1 MKAYSSK
8 TNPLKIA
15 VYEYISGGGYAGQP
29 IPQSILVE
37 GFGMLRC
44 LVADLKA
51 AGHEITVLIDKRLS
65 KLNPPLDADCTIPI
79 FYPEEPR
86 RFLESILQVND
97 ATYIIAPETGQTLQT
112 LVSAIKKAEKFSL
125 NCKAAAINLVANKAS
140 LYRHLKERGFPTPKT
155 VILDKDYNLNEI
167 QDAINRDFRYPVI
180 CKPTDGAGCSGLS
193 IIKNENQLGHAFE
206 KIKNFSPNDRII
218 IQEYVKGSSASVSLL
233 SNGKKALGISLNE
246 QNVSFCEACGESNY
260 FGGCIPLKHPLKQY
274 ALVLAEKVVESF
286 SGLQGYVGVDLILSE
301 NQVSIVDINA
311 RLTTSYVGVRSVVG
325 FNVAGAMV
333 NAMIN
338 GELPN
343 KGEISHAV
351 CFKKIETPK
360 PTTSTFSQA
369 CKLGTVISPPF
380 PLDNNSRSYALIC
393 GEGSDAPIARLNLE
407 DSEKR
412 LLRILC

>member
-1 MKAYSSK
+1 MKQYSSK

-29 IPQSILVE
+29 IPQSALVE

-51 AGHEITVLIDKRLS
+51 AGHEMTVLIDKRLS
-65 KLNPPLDADCTIPI
+65 KLNPPLAADCTIPI

-86 RFLESILQVND
+86 RFLESVLQVND
-97 ATYIIAPETGQTLQT
+97 ATYIIAPETGQILQT
-112 LVSAIKKAEKFSL
+112 LVSAIKKEEKFSL

-140 LYRHLKERGFPTPKT
+140 LYKHLKERGFPTPKT

-180 CKPTDGAGCSGLS
+180 CKPTDGAGCFGLS
-193 IIKNENQLGHAFE
+193 VIKNENQLGQAFG
-206 KIKNFSPNDRII
+206 KIKNSSPNNRIM

-233 SNGKKALGISLNE
+233 SNGKKAFGISLNE
-246 QNVSFCEACGESNY
+246 QNVSCEAEGESNY

-286 SGLQGYVGVDLILSE
+286 SGLQGYIGVDLILSE

-311 RLTTSYVGVRSVVG
+311 RLTTSYVGVRAVAG

-343 KGEISHAV
+343 KGVNSHAV

-360 PTTSTFSQA
+360 PTISTFSQV
-369 CKLGTVISPPF
+369 CKLSTVISPPF
-380 PLDNNSRSYALIC
+380 PLDNNSKSCALIC
-393 GEGSDAPIARLNLE
+393 GEGSDARIARLSLV
-407 DSEKR
+407 DAEKR